1 MNNIISALIV
11 CVFIVLPVNVRGQ
24 SDSFDKSL
32 AKVGNKT
39 ITEDEFVERFEFT
52 PQKLSQNS
60 KNLNS
65 AKLDFL
71 YTLIAEKLWS
81 LEAKK
86 LDLDTSEV
94 IKFSKK
100 EFEKM
105 FVRDELYKREITQ
118 KTKISETELEE
129 AYLRYINKLYV
140 NFIFS
145 DSKTE
150 IDNLFNLLNTGVP
163 FDTIL
168 SVRRE
173 YEEQIKPIEVVYGQ
187 MDEAVEDSLYNL
199 KLYEYTE
206 PIFTPDGW
214 YIFRL
219 TNKSSQLLSAAEDV
233 KTAYSNAKKIIKA
246 RKEKKIFDEFYINFF
261 NDENVNVNPVLFESL
276 ADKLASEFNFKKNQ
290 LDVKEN
296 QPVYIL
302 ANDVNRIE
310 SQLGKDTLSMQYI
323 NFSKNPV
330 TLKGFFRSIVFNGL
344 SSKEFTIEHIRNLL
358 DQKTRNFIE
367 QELLYREGIKKG
379 YADLPSVQK
388 DINMWYDN
396 YLFQLLKNKF
406 LDSVK
411 VSDEEVY
418 KYYKKMNQEQK
429 YPPLVNIKEIL
440 TSKPEVAEKIMT
452 ELSGGASF
460 DTLAKIYNERERTKN
475 KNGEYGLFPI
485 YDHGEIGKIASTMEV
500 GEVYGPIILPEGY
513 SIIKL
518 IDKKEE
524 KTIPPE
530 PFEKFKEEYRSQL
543 AFNKLNRKINDYTV
557 SLALKYGVSIDINLL
572 DNLEVTSIPA
582 FAIRRLGFGG
592 QVTAVPLLAPN
603 TDWVKE
609 WIQKQNQIP

>member
-1 MNNIISALIV
+1 MNKIISALVV
-11 CVFIVLPVNVRGQ
+11 CIFIMLPANIRSQ

-32 AKVGNKT
+32 AKIGNKV
-39 ITEDEFVERFEFT
+39 ITEDEFVERYEFT
-52 PQKLSQNS
+52 PQKISQNS

-81 LEAKK
+81 QEAKK
-86 LDLDTSEV
+86 LSLDTSEV
-94 IKFSKK
+94 IRFSKN

-118 KTKISETELEE
+118 KIKISESELEE

-140 NFIFS
+140 NFLFS

-168 SVRRE
+168 SARPE
-173 YEEQIKPIEVVYGQ
+173 YDEQLKPIEVVYGQ

-199 KLYEYTE
+199 NLYEYTE

-219 TNKSSQLLSAAEDV
+219 TNKSSQILSSGEDV
-233 KTAYSNAKKIIKA
+233 KTTYSNAKKIIKA
-246 RKEKKIFDEFYINFF
+246 RKEKKIFDEFYIKFF
-261 NDENVNVNPVLFESL
+261 NGDEVSVDPVLFESL
-276 ADKLASEFNFKKNQ
+276 AKLLVKEFNFKKSQ
-290 LDVKEN
+290 LNVKEN

-302 ANDVNRIE
+302 AEDVNRIE
-310 SQLGKDTLSMQYI
+310 SELGKDTLKMPYI
-323 NFSKNPV
+323 NFSENPV
-330 TLKGFFRSIVFNGL
+330 TLKIFFRSIVFNGL

-358 DQKTRNFIE
+358 NQKTRKFIE
-367 QELLYREGIKKG
+367 QELLYREGIKRG
-379 YADLPSVQK
+379 YLNLPSVQK
-388 DINMWYDN
+388 DVNMWYDN
-396 YLFQLLKNKF
+396 YLFQLLKNEF
-406 LDSVK
+406 LDSIK
-411 VSDEEVY
+411 VSDEEVFQ
-418 KYYKKMNQEQK
+418 YYKRMNQEQN

-440 TSKPEVAEKIMT
+440 TSQPEIADTILKK
-452 ELSGGASF
+452 LSEGVLF
-460 DTLAKIYNERERTKN
+460 DSLAKKYNEREWTK
-475 KNGEYGLFPI
+475 KTNGEYGLFPI
-485 YDHGEIGKIASTMEV
+485 YDHGEIGKIASTMEI

-543 AFNKLNRKINDYTV
+543 AFNKLNKKINDYTV
-557 SLALKYGVSIDINLL
+557 SLALKYGVSIDVNLL
-572 DNLEVTSIPA
+572 DDLEVTSIPA

-603 TDWVKE
+603 SDWVND

>member
-1 MNNIISALIV
+1 MNKIISALVV
-11 CVFIVLPVNVRGQ
+11 CIFIMLPANIRSQ

-32 AKVGNKT
+32 AKIGNKV
-39 ITEDEFVERFEFT
+39 ITEDEFVERYEFT
-52 PQKLSQNS
+52 PQKISQNS

-81 LEAKK
+81 QEAKK
-86 LDLDTSEV
+86 LSLDTSEV
-94 IKFSKK
+94 IRFSKN

-118 KTKISETELEE
+118 KIKISESELEE

-140 NFIFS
+140 NFLFS

-168 SVRRE
+168 SARPE
-173 YEEQIKPIEVVYGQ
+173 YDEQLKPIEVVYGQ

-199 KLYEYTE
+199 NLYEYTE

-219 TNKSSQLLSAAEDV
+219 TNKSSQILSSGEDV
-233 KTAYSNAKKIIKA
+233 KTTYSNAKKIIKA
-246 RKEKKIFDEFYINFF
+246 RKEKKIFDEFYIKFF
-261 NDENVNVNPVLFESL
+261 NGDEVSVDPVLFESL
-276 ADKLASEFNFKKNQ
+276 AKLLVKEFNFKKSQ
-290 LDVKEN
+290 LNVKEN

-302 ANDVNRIE
+302 AEDVNRIE
-310 SQLGKDTLSMQYI
+310 SELGKDTLKMSYI
-323 NFSKNPV
+323 NFSNNPV
-330 TLKGFFRSIVFNGL
+330 TLKIFFRSIVFNGL
-344 SSKEFTIEHIRNLL
+344 SSKGFTIEHIRNLL
-358 DQKTRNFIE
+358 NQKTRKFIE
-367 QELLYREGIKKG
+367 QELLYREGIKRG
-379 YADLPSVQK
+379 YLNLPSVQK
-388 DINMWYDN
+388 DVNMWYDN
-396 YLFQLLKNKF
+396 YLFQLLKNEF
-406 LDSVK
+406 LDSIK
-411 VSDEEVY
+411 VSDEEVFQ
-418 KYYKKMNQEQK
+418 YYKRMNQEQN

-440 TSKPEVAEKIMT
+440 TSQPEIADTILKK
-452 ELSGGASF
+452 LSEGVLF
-460 DTLAKIYNERERTKN
+460 DSLAKKYNEREWTK
-475 KNGEYGLFPI
+475 KTNGEYGLFPI
-485 YDHGEIGKIASTMEV
+485 YDHGEIGKIASTMEI

-543 AFNKLNRKINDYTV
+543 AFNKLNKKINDYTV
-557 SLALKYGVSIDINLL
+557 SLALKYGVSIDVNLL
-572 DNLEVTSIPA
+572 DDLEVTSIPA

-603 TDWVKE
+603 SDWVND